1 MDNADTKPVK
11 EHEKGNKKQEKL
23 PDDIITVTRGGLE
36 VTGKR
41 KDEEQ
46 LILQLLELEKEQSDV

>member
-23 PDDIITVTRGGLE
+23 PDDIITVTRGGIE
-36 VTGKR
+36 VSGKR
-41 KDEEQ
+41 KDEEE
-46 LILQLLELEKEQSDV
+46 LIQELLRKENE